1 MQQPATPTEEQ
12 VPEETIQLLNQYQE
26 RFTRTVTIN
35 LDRVERIE
43 KLMKR
48 RSAQKWSPARTAKM
62 MRRAQ
67 AAQKTIDDSSQ
78 MLEQVNF
85 RLQQYTPSV

>member
-1 MQQPATPTEEQ
+1 MQQQAPEPEQ

-26 RFTRTVTIN
+26 RFTRTVTNN
-35 LDRVERIE
+35 LNRVERIE

-48 RSAQKWSPARTAKM
+48 SSAEKWSIDKM
-62 MRRAQ
+62 TKMIRRQQ
-67 AAQKTIDDSSQ
+67 AAQKAIDDSSQ